1 MRLYACIC
9 AIARD
14 EDPEDLKEWLWY
26 HLGLGF
32 ERAII
37 YDNNSRKPIAT
48 TLAAEVAAGLAEV
61 VPFPQREAPQLSA
74 YFHALRQWKGRCR
87 WLAFLD
93 IDEFFVPLAAPAGT
107 KGRSKGG
114 VPDVRDIL
122 AMYEPFAGIAAHWLM
137 MGSSGHVRRP
147 PGGAVRNYRQ
157 ALRLESQYKSVVR
170 PEKTLRPLSPHH
182 FAFTPGACAVNE
194 DGFPVTEHLSYPTAR
209 FLRIN
214 HYYYKSQ
221 EDYARKILRG
231 TATPLKS
238 GTRKMDAFYA
248 QLNCP
253 TRTDDAACRCAACG
267 EALADRSPEDVRR
280 MLCAPAEKDL
290 LGYVTAAD
298 ALAAQRPDDAREQ
311 LRLAMRYHDV
321 PPELVRMAASHA
333 VPLPECPALACSD
346 DMAALRAAWLRAEN
360 LRASGMEGEFAAHAV
375 QVRILHSLK
384 KLYDGLGLQAQAGAV
399 AAFAADG

>member
-37 YDNNSRKPIAT
+37 YDNNSRKPIAA

-93 IDEFFVPLAAPAGT
+93 IDEFFVPLAAPAPGT
-107 KGRSKGG
+107 KGRSRGG

-122 AMYEPFAGIAAHWLM
+122 AMYEPFAGIAAHWLV

-157 ALRLESQYKSVVR
+157 PCGWSPSTRVSSGRKR
-170 PEKTLRPLSPHH
+170 P
-182 FAFTPGACAVNE
+182 
-194 DGFPVTEHLSYPTAR
+194 
-209 FLRIN
+209 
-214 HYYYKSQ
+214 
-221 EDYARKILRG
+221 
-231 TATPLKS
+231 
-238 GTRKMDAFYA
+238 
-248 QLNCP
+248 
-253 TRTDDAACRCAACG
+253 
-267 EALADRSPEDVRR
+267 
-280 MLCAPAEKDL
+280 CAPCRRTILPLRREHAPSMR
-290 LGYVTAAD
+290 TAF
-298 ALAAQRPDDAREQ
+298 P
-311 LRLAMRYHDV
+311 
-321 PPELVRMAASHA
+321 
-333 VPLPECPALACSD
+333 
-346 DMAALRAAWLRAEN
+346 
-360 LRASGMEGEFAAHAV
+360 
-375 QVRILHSLK
+375 
-384 KLYDGLGLQAQAGAV
+384 
-399 AAFAADG
+399 